1 MGRAATAPQNPRNG
15 NVSSD
20 ISTRILDGDDHL
32 AWNRFVAESP
42 DGSPYANTDYL
53 DVLCATAGGRFQVLV
68 AEQGGECVGG
78 IALYE
83 RTSRWGVFVEPRLL
97 LQYNGF
103 VLRAPRSQYPSE
115 ITAQKVK
122 VLTALCEVIAR
133 RSYASCV
140 LKSRATVSDGRVFGP
155 FGWQVWPT
163 YTYVV
168 PLEDLPAQWGLVEQN
183 LRRLV
188 KRAQKEGLTVTDD
201 EDFDSFFRLH
211 LDTHRR
217 KGAPLYLPE
226 APFRGYFDRLRS
238 LGLCRLFHA
247 RLPDGRSIA
256 SQLVLAGA
264 HPVSHTVS
272 ASADAEMQ
280 KLGANPFLRWR
291 AFEALAASGCTANDL
306 TDASLNAVTHFK
318 SQFGGRLETCLAAVA
333 PRSRKARAGHA
344 AERVAHRVLGRLR
357 SRGRS

>member
-1 MGRAATAPQNPRNG
+1 
-15 NVSSD
+15 VSSD
-20 ISTRILDGDDHL
+20 LTTRILDDGEHA
-32 AWNRFVAESP
+32 AWNAFVAASA

-53 DVLCATAGGRFQVLV
+53 GVLCAVGGGSYRVLA
-68 AEQGGECVGG
+68 AEQGGELAGG

-83 RTSRWGVFVEPRLL
+83 RPSRWGVYVEPRLL

-103 VLRAPRSQYPSE
+103 VLRPPRSQYPSE
-115 ITAQKVK
+115 VTAQNVK
-122 VLTALCEVIAR
+122 VLTALCEAIVRRNYARCVI
-133 RSYASCV
+133 
-140 LKSRATVSDGRVFGP
+140 KSRATLADGRVFGQ
-155 FGWQVWPT
+155 FGWKVWPT

-168 PLEDLPAQWGLVEQN
+168 PLGDLAAQWGLVEQN

-188 KRAQKEGLTVTDD
+188 KRAEKEGLTITEDD
-201 EDFDSFFRLH
+201 DFASFFRLH

-217 KGAPLYLPE
+217 KGAPLYLAE
-226 APFRGYFDRLRS
+226 ASFREYFARLRE
-238 LGLCRLFHA
+238 LGFCRLFHA
-247 RLPDGRSIA
+247 RLPDGRSVA

-291 AFEALAASGCTANDL
+291 AFEALASAGCAANDL

-318 SQFGGRLETCLAAVA
+318 SQLGGRLETCLAAVA
-333 PRSRKARAGHA
+333 PPSRTARVGLA
-344 AERVAHRVLGRLR
+344 AERFVRRL
-357 SRGRS
+357 SS